1 MISNYM
7 TLEVEK
13 GGTGATITNAEKKPQ
28 HNPQI
33 DSQQEVVN
41 NEEDKVEEESKMLP
55 KKNG

>member
-1 MISNYM
+1 M

-41 NEEDKVEEESKMLP
+41 NEEGKVEEESKMLP